1 MDGRSLA
8 GSILGEL
15 RRRNGLSQ
23 RALAEVSAVPQPT
36 LSEIEGGRRE
46 PSISLLSR
54 IAESV
59 GSTLEVR
66 LVPLDRFSAVA
77 TANAIKQRLSDNDG
91 ENRALEERSDGA
103 LRAILDFRE
112 ALRRSSSEQE
122 FLALSQSP
130 PDLTGHRGWDALLA
144 AVVEDESARRRVS
157 PPRWTNESRRFVKP
171 FWHLSDIPDFRYWE
185 LRTAPAS
192 FLRHGVLANDEE
204 LASI

>member
-23 RALAEVSAVPQPT
+23 RALAQISGVPQPT

-66 LVPLDRFSAVA
+66 LIPLDRFSAVA
-77 TANAIKQRLSDNDG
+77 TAKVIKQRLSDTDDG
-91 ENRALEERSDGA
+91 DRSSKERADGA
-103 LRAILDFRE
+103 LRAILDLRD
-112 ALRRSSSEQE
+112 ALRRSSSERD
-122 FLALSQSP
+122 FLALIQSP
-130 PDLTGHRGWDALLA
+130 PDVTGHQGWDALLA
-144 AVVEDESARRRVS
+144 AVVEDESANRSVS

-204 LASI
+204 LASV

>member
-8 GSILGEL
+8 GSILREL

-36 LSEIEGGRRE
+36 LSEVEAGRRE

-66 LVPLDRFSAVA
+66 LIPLDRFSAVA
-77 TANAIKQRLSDNDG
+77 TAKTIKQRLTDDDQ
-91 ENRALEERSDGA
+91 NRSLEERSDGA
-103 LRAILDFRE
+103 LRSVLDFRD

-144 AVVEDESARRRVS
+144 AVVEDESATRRVS

-185 LRTAPAS
+185 LRTAPAA